1 MFVKLIRRTRISIV
15 VMALL
20 LFVPAGAIDWP
31 SAWIF
36 LGSQLN
42 LSLTGGAWLAKS
54 NPELL
59 EERLKPLFQP
69 GQNTSDKIVIL
80 LLITLVVSRFVVMG
94 LDILFGW
101 SHVPLWVQILSA
113 LLLVPLGVLSYLTFR
128 ENRFA
133 APVVRVQTERGHR
146 VVSTGPYALVRPPMY
161 SSMLLYGLGVPL
173 LLGALSGLIVSILM
187 IMLIAVR
194 AVLGERT
201 LAAETAG
208 LRRLC
213 GVRTLSA
220 GA

>member
-1 MFVKLIRRTRISIV
+1 
-15 VMALL
+15 
-20 LFVPAGAIDWP
+20 
-31 SAWIF
+31 
-36 LGSQLN
+36 
-42 LSLTGGAWLAKS
+42 
-54 NPELL
+54 
-59 EERLKPLFQP
+59 
-69 GQNTSDKIVIL
+69 L